1 MFPFGDGS
9 SGALNVASTTS
20 LPLNTKL
27 QYTTVNVQAGATLTT
42 NSTVGSVLY
51 IMATESITID
61 GTVNVSNKVGY
72 GDNTWSVTIDGDTY
86 TSPGVKNGG
95 NGAWFTGSVQGKQS
109 RGFGGGGG
117 GAGVLLSGTT
127 YLGGNGGTATGSD
140 PNGGNTAS
148 VVRSSNG
155 ITSDRNNGTSGGGGS
170 GIGIVRIQ
178 NLTGSIT
185 GRSNGGRGG
194 ETFGDDG
201 ADGSNSYSGS
211 GSAALFNF
219 AGGGGGAGG
228 RAGRAGVHVVLIS
241 PTITIN
247 GTVITSGTNGTDGG
261 NGGESHS
268 PGNNPDGNYAL
279 GGGGGGGG
287 NAGNLIVKYG
297 IDFTAGT
304 HTANGG
310 SAGDGGR
317 GGVDNTVFA
326 PNGTNGSAG
335 ALIESQIAP
344 LSNFTANVTSGTR
357 PLTVNFTNLSQ
368 GATSYLW
375 NFGDGN
381 TSTATNPTH
390 NYTTVGSFTV
400 TLTATNDA
408 GNNVNTKTA
417 YITTTIATYTRSISG
432 TLLFSGGA
440 DRYFAG
446 KRSISGTLMFSGGAR
461 AVILTNAENLQDK
474 TYLYKV
480 YDENGNFIEVWKDV
494 ISELN
499 YTHEI
504 NSIGSTTNVELA
516 RNSDTVGTVT
526 APLLTEADEVIV
538 TEDDYD
544 ILVSTSSRNQ
554 IGSGSSVDYNNR
566 VDIYVYYG
574 SVEPLLT
581 EGLEEILTEDNEQIL
596 AEVGAPNGRR
606 IFTGFISEINT
617 VYGNSDSTKVQLTSY
632 GFDLDQYIITNV
644 SNQTT
649 VAYNTQD
656 PSAIARSLVDRF
668 VTISTAEQTTYT
680 NRTSVSIPNTST
692 SVSYTFRAN
701 TFKDGLDKTLEL
713 MPSNWYYRVGLGD
726 NIVYYNQRSSE
737 PRHLFF
743 LGKHIKALDL
753 RGSILDVV
761 NDTLFSGGGDPAL
774 YIRRTEAPATRTRRG
789 LSVASDSRVTLSSS
803 AQVISDTL
811 IADNNKVL
819 YRTSIEILSK
829 QYDIET
835 INAGDTV
842 GFRNFDNYVDGL
854 IMQVVGLTYQP
865 DYVQLQLETKPP
877 TINKRLEDIRRNLT
891 VTENMN
897 VPNTPS

>member
-9 SGALNVASTTS
+9 NGALNVASTTS

-42 NSTVGSVLY
+42 NSTIGSVLY

-61 GTVNVSNKVGY
+61 GTINVSNKVDY
-72 GDNTWSVTIDGDTY
+72 GNNTWGVTIDGDTY
-86 TSPGVKNGG
+86 TSPGVRNGG
-95 NGAWFTGSVQGKQS
+95 NGAWFTGATQGLQS

-117 GAGVLLSGTT
+117 GAGLTLSGTT
-127 YLGGNGGTATGSD
+127 YLGGNGGTATGSN
-140 PNGGNTAS
+140 PNGGDTAS
-148 VVRSSNG
+148 VVRTSNG

-170 GIGIVRIQ
+170 GVGFVRIQ
-178 NLTGSIT
+178 NLTGSFSA
-185 GRSNGGRGG
+185 RSNGGRGG

-211 GSAALFNF
+211 GSATLNNF

-228 RAGRAGVHVVLIS
+228 RAGRAGVHVVLIA

-261 NGGESHS
+261 NGGANYGSG
-268 PGNNPDGNYAL
+268 GNPTGHYGL

-287 NAGNLIVKYG
+287 NAGNLVVKYG

-317 GGVDNTVFA
+317 GGNDNDVFA
-326 PNGTNGSAG
+326 PNGTNGTAG
-335 ALIESQIAP
+335 SLIESQIAP
-344 LSNFTANVTSGTR
+344 LSNFTADVTSGTR

-390 NYTTVGSFTV
+390 NYTTVGIFTV

-408 GNNVNTKTA
+408 GNNVNTKTS
-417 YITTTIATYTRSISG
+417 YIMTTIATYTKSVSG
-432 TLLFSGGA
+432 TLIFGGGA
-440 DRYFAG
+440 NRYFSG

-474 TYLYKV
+474 VYLYKV
-480 YDENGNFIEVWKDV
+480 YDENGTFIEVWKDV

-504 NSIGSTTNVELA
+504 NSIGSTTTVELA
-516 RNSDTVGTVT
+516 RNSDSLETTT
-526 APLLTEADEVIV
+526 APLQTEADTTIT
-538 TEDDYD
+538 TEDDFPL
-544 ILVSTSSRNQ
+544 LVATSSRNQ
-554 IGSGSSVDYNNR
+554 IGSGSSVNYNNR
-566 VDIYVYYG
+566 VDVYVYYG

-581 EGLEEILTEDNEQIL
+581 EDMLDILTEDDEQIL
-596 AEVGAPNGRR
+596 ADIGAPNGRR
-606 IFTGFISEINT
+606 IFTGFISEINSR
-617 VYGNSDSTKVQLTSY
+617 YGNSDTTLVQLTSY
-632 GFDLDQYIITNV
+632 GYDVDQYPITNV
-644 SNQTT
+644 SNETT
-649 VAYNTQD
+649 VTYNSTD
-656 PSAIARSLVDRF
+656 PSDIAKSLVDRF
-668 VTISTAEQTTYT
+668 ELVSNLEQVTYT
-680 NRTSVSIPNTST
+680 ERTETSIEMTGT
-692 SVSYTFRAN
+692 SVSYTFKAN
-701 TFKDGLDKTLEL
+701 TYKDGLDKVLEL
-713 MPSNWYYRVGLGD
+713 MPSNWYYRIGLGD
-726 NIVYYNQRSSE
+726 NVVYFSE
-737 PRHLFF
+737 RRTDPTHLFL

-753 RGSILDVV
+753 RGSILDAV
-761 NDTLFSGGGDPAL
+761 NNVLFTGGGDPAL
-774 YIRRTEAPATRTRRG
+774 FIESKATPASRTRRG
-789 LSVASDSRVTLSSS
+789 LSIISDSRVTVTGS
-803 AQVISDTL
+803 AEI
-811 IADNNKVL
+811 IADGTVEEKNKTQ
-819 YRTSIEILSK
+819 YRTSIEILTK

-835 INAGDTV
+835 IRVGDTV
-842 GFRNFDNYVDGL
+842 GFRNFDNYVDTL
-854 IMQVVGLTYQP
+854 VMQVVGLTYQP
-865 DYVQLQLETKPP
+865 DYVQLQLDTKPP

-891 VTENMN
+891 VTENQN
-897 VPNTPS
+897 VPTSPS